1 MSKNAPSECLLLLCR
16 KNFYQDHRKAFFKN
30 RSLMHGSTRN
40 EHEIA
45 LFYYERI
52 AAFYGLASPFTRRD
66 LVWFHKFAAE
76 RKCGFPGENVV
87 DIVRRI
93 MQLKHIVL

>member
-30 RSLMHGSTRN
+30 GSLMHGSTRN
-40 EHEIA
+40 EHKIA

-52 AAFYGLASPFTRRD
+52 AASYRFASPFARRD
-66 LVWFHKFAAE
+66 LVRFYKFAAD
-76 RKCGFPGENVV
+76 RKGSFPGENVV
-87 DIVRRI
+87 DIVGGI
-93 MQLKHIVL
+93 MQLKHI